1 MLLQLVNLED
11 GLFFMRAQDRRYYTV
26 VGVVSLFLFNYIT
39 NLHGK
44 IDK

>member
-1 MLLQLVNLED
+1 MLLQLLNLED
-11 GLFFMRAQDRRYYTV
+11 GYSLCEHRIEDITQLWGLFR
-26 VGVVSLFLFNYIT
+26 FLFNYIT